1 MGATYLNPVPYA
13 DGVART
19 NPDPFVLRFRGRYWC
34 WSTDETGVNVSTSRD
49 LVTWHFV
56 GQVLADP
63 ARRQY
68 WAPCVIHAD
77 GLFWMYVS
85 SRPAGSDDPHEEVL
99 QVATSERPDGPFE
112 LRRRMFDTFS
122 IDPHVVRDPAT
133 GGYVLFYSTNDVTG
147 LDEEGTGTSILVDR
161 LRAMDEPEGRPRPV
175 VVPTVDE
182 EIFERNRFGDGRDW
196 YTIEGATYLTRR
208 DRAYLTYS
216 GNAYVGEDYFIGHS
230 RAELDGGPADLRW
243 TKYPDDHTW
252 APLVRRDAAVEGTG
266 HNSVV
271 RAPNLVDDWIVYH
284 GRDADQPLDLEVEQ
298 RVMRIDPL
306 RVDGDRLT
314 TPAPTSTSQPAPAGA
329 TVADDFTSPSPDP
342 RWRTLAGTVTTGPDP
357 DETYPGAPGVARTG
371 RDLLTLVAHDRPTA
385 AHVTEVTVRAPRTD
399 AGARYGVVPVL
410 HDADDHVAVLLD
422 AATATVQV
430 RRVRGRIARTLASAA
445 LPAGF
450 DPAHWH
456 LLRVERVFDEVVV
469 QVDGV
474 DLLTVGTGDDRPAPA
489 GLISVGTPTEFSGYG
504 LTEHV
509 DLYGDRLAHLPRLL
523 RADRPVEVTARGI
536 GSTTRRPVVLDGL
549 RLVPG
554 QVLGLDLEVVT
565 PAGYAELVLRTPAG
579 DGLRVRLDADT
590 DHLATTRPG
599 QDQTQVH
606 DRQGRRRTT
615 VRVHVQEGRVLLR
628 SGEHELALTDQLAAV
643 TAHLELAGSLLR
655 GVELTSIHEA
665 DQR

>member
-1 MGATYLNPVPYA
+1 MAATYVNPVPYD

-56 GQVLADP
+56 GQVLVDP
-63 ARRQY
+63 ARRQF
-68 WAPCVIHAD
+68 WAPCVIHSG
-77 GLFWMYVS
+77 GLFWLYVS

-99 QVATSERPDGPFE
+99 QVATSEHPEGPFTV
-112 LRRRMFDTFS
+112 RRRLFDTFS

-133 GGYVLFYSTNDVTG
+133 GEHVLFYSTNDVTG
-147 LDEEGTGTSILVDR
+147 LDEESTGTSILVDR
-161 LRAMDEPEGRPRPV
+161 LLAMDRPEGRPRPV
-175 VVPTVDE
+175 VVPTIDE

-216 GNAYVGEDYFIGHS
+216 GNAYVGEDYFIGYS
-230 RAELDGGPADLRW
+230 RADLDGGPADLRW
-243 TKYPDDHTW
+243 TKFPDDHTW

-284 GRDADQPLDLEVEQ
+284 GRDADQPLDLAVEQ

-306 RVDGDRLT
+306 RVDGDRLA
-314 TPAPTSTSQPAPAGA
+314 TPAPTSTAQPAPAAA
-329 TVADDFTSPSPDP
+329 TVSDDFTATELHP
-342 RWRTLAGTVTTGPDP
+342 RWRTLAGTFGTGPDP
-357 DETYPGAPGVARTG
+357 DATYPGAPGVGRTG
-371 RDLLTLVAHDRPTA
+371 RELLTLVAHDHPVT

-399 AGARYGVVPVL
+399 AGARFGVVPVL

-422 AATATVQV
+422 AATASVQV
-430 RRVRGRIARTLASAA
+430 RRVQGRIARTLATAA

-450 DPAHWH
+450 DAAHWH
-456 LLRVERVFDEVVV
+456 LLRVERVFDELVV

-474 DLLTVGTGDDRPAPA
+474 DLLTVATGDDRPAPA
-489 GLISVGTPTEFSGYG
+489 GLISVGTPAQFSGYA

-509 DLYGDRLAHLPRLL
+509 DLYGDRFAHLPRLL
-523 RADRPVEVTARGI
+523 RADRTAEVTARGI
-536 GSTTRRPVVLDGL
+536 GSTTRRPLVLDGL
-549 RLVPG
+549 RLLPG

-565 PAGYAELVLRTPAG
+565 PGGYAELVLDAG
-579 DGLRVRLDADT
+579 PGAGLRVRVDAGT
-590 DHLATTRPG
+590 DHATVTRAG
-599 QDQTQVH
+599 RDETHDH
-606 DRQGRRRTT
+606 DRDGHRRTT
-615 VRVHVQEGRVLLR
+615 LRVHVQHGRVLLHP
-628 SGEHELALTDQLAAV
+628 GEQELALTDQLAAV
-643 TAHLELAGSLLR
+643 TGHLELAGSLLR

-665 DQR
+665 DR